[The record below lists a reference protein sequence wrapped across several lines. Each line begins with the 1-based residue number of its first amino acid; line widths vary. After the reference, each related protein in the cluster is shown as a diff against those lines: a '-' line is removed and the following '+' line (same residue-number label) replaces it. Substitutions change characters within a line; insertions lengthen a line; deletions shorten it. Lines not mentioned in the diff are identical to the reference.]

1 MGIRRDITGYFGI
14 YRRHKG
20 YSSLRLHVSIY
31 IYMYIYIYTCI
42 HVRIVFF
49 CGRCN
54 LAVSALKI
62 APRRVS
68 GDVLGISVVTT
79 PVFAHGCTG
88 IRKWF
93 IDGIG
98 MWCFAMPLR

>member
-1 MGIRRDITGYFGI
+1 MLLTDRKQAVQHYCS
-14 YRRHKG
+14 KVV
-20 YSSLRLHVSIY
+20 SRLFSTACLVMFDRPCSTVMIA
-31 IYMYIYIYTCI
+31 
-42 HVRIVFF
+42 
-49 CGRCN
+49 GRCI

-62 APRRVS
+62 APQRVS
-68 GDVLGISVVTT
+68 GDVLGIWIVTT

-98 MWCFAMPLR
+98 MWCFAMPPC

>member
-1 MGIRRDITGYFGI
+1 MYTNTFLHIYKKVLRTSTVRDHCTVMIA
-14 YRRHKG
+14 
-20 YSSLRLHVSIY
+20 
-31 IYMYIYIYTCI
+31 
-42 HVRIVFF
+42 
-49 CGRCN
+49 GRCIV
-54 LAVSALKI
+54 AVSALKI

-68 GDVLGISVVTT
+68 GDVLGILVVIT